1 VHALC
6 TQLKGLIL
14 ALLFPETKKKL
25 YIPNVAYVDF
35 QYLFIHFIIHSFIAT
50 AFSRNNKKNCIFL
63 MWSMWIFSIY
73 LFTSFI
79 IHSFIHCNCFFQ
91 KQTKKIVYS

>member
-1 VHALC
+1 MHALC

-50 AFSRNNKKNCIFL
+50 AFSRNKQKKLYIPNVGYVDFQ
-63 MWSMWIFSIY
+63 Y
-73 LFTSFI
+73 LFIHFI
-79 IHSFIHCNCFFQ
+79 HHSFIATANP
-91 KQTKKIVYS
+91 